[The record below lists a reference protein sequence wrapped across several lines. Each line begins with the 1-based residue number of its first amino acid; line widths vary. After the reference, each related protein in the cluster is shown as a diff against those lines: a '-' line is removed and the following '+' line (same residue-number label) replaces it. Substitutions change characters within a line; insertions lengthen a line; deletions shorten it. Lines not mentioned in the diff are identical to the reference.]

1 MIENG
6 LEFLDLWC
14 DSTMVEYEELAEQS
28 QIKQKL
34 EVETKSLNKVTVLML
49 HQRRHNGDVEFEKV
63 MHHEIER
70 AVANDR
76 SSALKEC
83 RVSRWLEEKEMESE
97 TRLLTELTYD
107 LDRSNT

>member
-1 MIENG
+1 
-6 LEFLDLWC
+6 
-14 DSTMVEYEELAEQS
+14 
-28 QIKQKL
+28 
-34 EVETKSLNKVTVLML
+34 
-49 HQRRHNGDVEFEKV
+49 

-83 RVSRWLEEKEMESE
+83 RVSGSLEEKEMESE